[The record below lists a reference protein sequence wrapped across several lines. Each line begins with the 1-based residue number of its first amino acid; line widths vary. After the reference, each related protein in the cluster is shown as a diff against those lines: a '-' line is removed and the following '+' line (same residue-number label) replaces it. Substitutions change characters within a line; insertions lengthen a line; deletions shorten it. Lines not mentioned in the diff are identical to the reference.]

1 MEGSGWTAEWLGAWA
16 KVSEEGC
23 TPPYPER
30 LELMEGGVFDA
41 PGGPEAG
48 AYFHSGDYRVEED
61 PPRLVLQ
68 AANDAMVTH
77 EVVEKTRDLM
87 VLSRDGCR
95 VRYRRAG
102 SD

>member
-1 MEGSGWTAEWLGAWA
+1 MDDREWTAEWVGPWA

-23 TPPYPER
+23 TTPYPER
-30 LELMEGGVFDA
+30 LELMEKGVFDA

-48 AYFHSGDYRVEED
+48 AYFHSGDYRVEEN
-61 PPRLVLQ
+61 PLRLVLQ

-77 EVVEKTRDLM
+77 QVVEKTRDLL

-102 SD
+102 PD

>member
-1 MEGSGWTAEWLGAWA
+1 MDDREWTAEWVGPWA

-30 LELMEGGVFDA
+30 LELMEEGVFDA

-61 PPRLVLQ
+61 PLRLVLQ

-77 EVVEKTRDLM
+77 QVVEKTQELL

-95 VRYRRAG
+95 VQYRRVG